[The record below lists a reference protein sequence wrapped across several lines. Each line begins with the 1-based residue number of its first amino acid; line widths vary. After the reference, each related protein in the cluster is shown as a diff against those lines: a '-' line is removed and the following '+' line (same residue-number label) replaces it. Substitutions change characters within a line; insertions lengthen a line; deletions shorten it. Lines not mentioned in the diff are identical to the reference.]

1 MRWKLVIL
9 ALFITLVAR
18 GQQERYSC
26 IPFAEDPAFTPG
38 EVLNFGVSYKWGAVN
53 TEVAQAKLVLE
64 ETTLGRERVLHSDVT
79 ARTAPF
85 FDVFFKMREN
95 FQTWF
100 TLDDHR
106 PLAAVRDT
114 YENGYTATNNYKYDW
129 EAGFIR
135 ADVAF
140 NGEPSK
146 HYDMPLQGKSNDIVS
161 LIYALRSVDWNTC
174 KIGEPIVV
182 PFAIDDAIF
191 QVKVTYQGQEDLKVR
206 RIGKCRALRFSCSVV
221 AGALFAGD
229 QELQVWFSDDGN
241 HLPLAVMAPLK
252 VGNMWAWLKS
262 WDGLKSPFE
271 ARY

>member
-1 MRWKLVIL
+1 MRRALLSICIL
-9 ALFITLVAR
+9 LASLSLSAQ
-18 GQQERYSC
+18 G
-26 IPFAEDPAFTPG
+26 IPLCKETPFEAG
-38 EVLNFGVSYKWGAVN
+38 EVVEMGIMFKWGAVN
-53 TEVAQAKLVLE
+53 TEVGRARLTLENISYGPDSTLVN
-64 ETTLGRERVLHSDVT
+64 H
-79 ARTAPF
+79 ARCTIKSSPF

-129 EAGFIR
+129 KAGFIR